1 MSLLPEFQVL
11 VCLTRSGVVIDG
23 FAGSCH
29 TGVFSCMEKE
39 SVFLLLYTSVISLL
53 TLLIAEMFFL
63 QFLLFKQEFSV
74 RERRTVW
81 IKGFLSMHLYVCP
94 HMFEVWGKRYAWT
107 WYNQHTLLLLVL
119 FLLEDSQN
127 NSSSSCYKFPLAL
140 NCHYNEEALLL
151 TLTDIFISSRCK
163 NYRALY
169 SYLDRKAFL
178 WCQSFV
184 KL

>member
-1 MSLLPEFQVL
+1 MLKYCNFYEFGNITSVHNLILFHFEQTHFVGMSLLPEFQVL

-63 QFLLFKQEFSV
+63 QFLLFQQEFSV

-94 HMFEVWGKRYAWT
+94 HMFEV
-107 WYNQHTLLLLVL
+107 
-119 FLLEDSQN
+119 
-127 NSSSSCYKFPLAL
+127 
-140 NCHYNEEALLL
+140 
-151 TLTDIFISSRCK
+151 
-163 NYRALY
+163 
-169 SYLDRKAFL
+169 
-178 WCQSFV
+178 
-184 KL
+184 